1 MLELKGIKKDY
12 LAGENTVH
20 ALKGIDLR
28 FRRNEFVSILGP
40 SGCGKTTMLNIIGGL
55 DQYTEGDLII
65 NGRSTKD
72 FKDRDWDTYRN
83 HSIGFVFQSYN
94 LIPHQTVLQNVEL
107 ALTLSGVSKAER
119 RKRAKKAL
127 EDVGLGNQLSKK
139 PSEMS
144 GGQMQRVAIAR
155 ALVNNPDIILAD
167 EPTGALDT
175 ETSIQVMEI
184 LKEISRDRLIVMVT
198 HNPELAEQYSS
209 RIIRVLDG
217 KLTDDSRPLTEE
229 EYQRELQADKAEN
242 ENGKKLKKPSMSFGT
257 SFSLSLKNL
266 FTKKGRTMLTS
277 FAGSIG
283 IIGIAL
289 VLSISQGFN
298 TYINTI
304 QEETLSSYPLTIQKT
319 NTDLSALMETFMG
332 SATSDSTH
340 SNDAVYKKSAIY
352 DMMDALNNMETSEND
367 LKSFKSYIES
377 KRKDSESD
385 LHRAVN
391 GVQYSYDLDMLI
403 YTKNVDGT
411 IIQSDTE
418 ELMQEMVL
426 EHMGIDMQA
435 MTNASTSMFGEDAT
449 SMMSMGMGGS
459 SMNLWQ
465 ELLPGDNGKPINDLL
480 KKQYDVVYGSWPN
493 SYDEIVLVLDENNE
507 LDDMTLYALGLEPKE
522 DVDSIM
528 EAAVNGKEL
537 QKDNKSW
544 SYADICSMD
553 FRTILNSDCYRYD
566 ESTGLYTDLRDT
578 EAGLQYLYDNGLK
591 LKVTGII
598 RPNEDTTA
606 PMLSGS
612 IAYTSDL
619 TKYIIEHSK
628 ESDAITAQKDSK
640 NTDIF
645 TGLPFK
651 DTSGST
657 SDADKQTAFLEYLN
671 ELDDGG
677 KAQAYVQIM
686 SIPTEEQLNDSVQQ
700 AMQGMSRSDMEAAML
715 QGMTQQM
722 SMSESDVQSY
732 LESMSDDESTDTFT
746 QMMQQQVK
754 AQYAQQVQQQM
765 AAMQPA
771 ELVGALNQLLPTL
784 TTEQCAN
791 YYDEMMQFSDSTYE
805 DNLKALGDIDLDDPA
820 SINLYA
826 ATFED
831 KDVIEDAIA
840 DYNEGKDEMAQIQ
853 YTDYVG
859 LMMSSVTK
867 IINTITYVLIAFV
880 AISLI
885 VSSIMIGVI
894 TLISVQERTKEIG
907 ILRAIG
913 ASKRDVSSMFNAETI
928 IIGFASGLLGIVV
941 TYLLCIPINLL
952 VHHLTGI
959 QNLSAVL
966 PVPAAIILIAISVL
980 LTLIAG
986 FIPSKS
992 AAKKDPVVAL
1002 RSE

>member
-184 LKEISRDRLIVMVT
+184 LKEISKDRLIVMVT

-411 IIQSDTE
+411 IIHSDTE

-435 MTNASTSMFGEDAT
+435 MTDASTSMFGEDAT

-732 LESMSDDESTDTFT
+732 LESMSDDEITDTFT

-859 LMMSSVTK
+859 LMMFSVTK

-928 IIGFASGLLGIVV
+928 IIGFTSGLLGIVV

>member
-28 FRRNEFVSILGP
+28 FRRTEFVSILGP

-217 KLTDDSRPLTEE
+217 RLTDDSRPLTEE

-340 SNDAVYKKSAIY
+340 SNDAVYKKSAVY

-377 KRKDSESD
+377 ERKDSESD
-385 LHRAVN
+385 LYRAVN

-411 IIQSDTE
+411 IIHSDTE

-435 MTNASTSMFGEDAT
+435 MTNASTSMFGEEAT

-522 DVDSIM
+522 DVDNIM

-628 ESDAITAQKDSK
+628 ESDAITAQKNSK

-732 LESMSDDESTDTFT
+732 LESMSDNEITDTFT

-791 YYDEMMQFSDSTYE
+791 YYDEMMHFSDSTYE

-831 KDVIEDAIA
+831 KDVIEDAIT

-928 IIGFASGLLGIVV
+928 IIGFTSGLLGIVV